1 MAKQIA
7 EKDEEKN
14 TRYFVENFDDNFL
27 EMIFLK
33 NILWCQYFCVS
44 NNIEYY
50 FTLANTYEKTKM
62 GGSLEKYRDSLYNNI
77 NWNNIFL
84 IENIHGFRDYAE
96 KVNAKK
102 LSDKKHYDQEY
113 NKLFGNLFLD
123 WINLKKQV

>member
-1 MAKQIA
+1 
-7 EKDEEKN
+7 
-14 TRYFVENFDDNFL
+14 
-27 EMIFLK
+27 
-33 NILWCQYFCVS
+33 
-44 NNIEYY
+44 
-50 FTLANTYEKTKM
+50 M

-96 KVNAKK
+96 KINAKK